1 MGAKC
6 ASGVG
11 LFIQHLENLQD
22 DWTVVLED
30 LYDLL
35 LGVVEVG
42 LSFQAKGADTLSIV
56 HSCSLNLR
64 RESTVVFLVVVQ
76 GDHDLVLALVSGN
89 TPVSGSS
96 VGFFTVLGV
105 LSELLGSLGEYDL
118 IFLAVFEF
126 DHQLSSLFL
135 HELVWISVF
144 LGDGFSGQ
152 LCSS

>member
-56 HSCSLNLR
+56 HSSSLNLR

-76 GDHDLVLALVSGN
+76 GDHDLILALVSGN

-105 LSELLGSLGEYDL
+105 LSKLLGSLGEYDL
-118 IFLAVFEF
+118 VFLAVFEF

-144 LGDGFSGQ
+144 LGDWFSGQ
-152 LCSS
+152 LCGS

>member
-56 HSCSLNLR
+56 HSSSLNLR

-89 TPVSGSS
+89 TPESGSS
-96 VGFFTVLGV
+96 VGFFTMLGV

-118 IFLAVFEF
+118 VFLAVFEF

-135 HELVWISVF
+135 HELVWIGVF

-152 LCSS
+152 LCGS